1 MTHICSFGLLPLVL
15 DGTLWFNLSSMIKF
29 NSTRG
34 GATFSLVA
42 TILLTALAAIVI
54 VPLFLWFGCRIEV
67 PNGQMAVLSRK
78 TGADP
83 APGTIISSPDEK
95 GLQLDVLSEGRYF
108 YNPFFWDWEYHP
120 LRDIPPG
127 SLGVVFRR
135 YGADLP
141 PGDILAKDGTK
152 GILADPLSPGK
163 HRFNPYAYE
172 IQEFPATP
180 ILPGQVGV
188 MVSLVG
194 ADPLTGKPEKVNT
207 FIVGDNEKGVIEKTL
222 DPGTHY
228 LNPYLFSV
236 VPVNLQSNRFE
247 LSGDDAIDFL
257 TMDGFPVR
265 VEGTVEY
272 AIRRDKAALLT
283 HEVGDNEDILKK
295 IILPRARGFARIE
308 GSKGNALNY
317 IVGEMRQ
324 EFQDNLTK
332 NLREG
337 CGKWGV
343 EIRSVLIRNISPPEE
358 ISSIIQDRELA
369 KQAATMFV
377 QQIVQAKS
385 KAELAKQK
393 GLAEQNKEKVD
404 AETEKLKATIQA
416 SQEAQ
421 VRQTA
426 AEQNLAVAK
435 LQKDAA
441 VEQAAAIRAKAE
453 GEQTVIRAKN
463 EAIAKVLNQ
472 NAQAF
477 SSGDAYAKFLLYTK
491 LAGNIENILTND
503 NPEGI
508 AGIITKMGESTPQN
522 NP

>member
-1 MTHICSFGLLPLVL
+1 MKLHHNRGSISAPLITAGLL
-15 DGTLWFNLSSMIKF
+15 
-29 NSTRG
+29 
-34 GATFSLVA
+34 
-42 TILLTALAAIVI
+42 TILAAILI
-54 VPLFLWFGCRIEV
+54 TPLFLWFACRIEV
-67 PNGQMAVLSRK
+67 PNGQMAILSKK
-78 TGADP
+78 TGKDP
-83 APGTIISSPDEK
+83 APGTIISATDEK
-95 GLQLDVLSEGRYF
+95 GIQLDVLAEGRYF
-108 YNPFFWDWEYHP
+108 YNPFFWDWGYQP
-120 LRDIPPG
+120 LKDIAPG
-127 SLGVVFRR
+127 KLGVVFRR
-135 YGADLP
+135 YGKDLP
-141 PGDILAKDGTK
+141 PGEILAKADTK
-152 GILADPLSPGK
+152 GILQDPLSPGK
-163 HRFNPYAYE
+163 HRMNPYAYE
-172 IQEFPATP
+172 IQEFDATP
-180 ILPGQVGV
+180 ILPGQTGV
-188 MVSLVG
+188 LISLLG
-194 ADPLTGKPEKVNT
+194 EDPLTGKPTDTNT
-207 FIVGDNEKGVIEKTL
+207 FIVNEKEKGVIERTL

-228 LNPYLFSV
+228 LNPYCYSII
-236 VPVNLQSNRFE
+236 PVNLQSSRFE

-283 HEVGDNEDILKK
+283 HEVGDKEDVLKK

-324 EFQDNLTK
+324 EFQNKLTQ

-358 ISSIIQDRELA
+358 ISSIIQDRELT

-377 QQIVQAKS
+377 QQITQAQS

-393 GLAEQNKEKVD
+393 KLAEQNKEKVD
-404 AETEKLKATIQA
+404 AETVKLKATIQA

-421 VRQTA
+421 VRLTA

-435 LQKDAA
+435 LQKAA
-441 VEQAAAIRAKAE
+441 AEEQAAATLAKAD
-453 GEQTVIRAKN
+453 GEQTVIRANN
-463 EAIAKVLNQ
+463 EAKAEVLSR

-477 SSGDAYAKFLLYTK
+477 SSGEAYSKYLFYKK
-491 LAGNIENILTND
+491 LSGNIDSVLTND

-508 AGIITKMGESTPQN
+508 AGILTRYTQPTTK
-522 NP
+522 